1 MTDPRRSDLTAAQF
15 RDLMNGWPTFA
26 AQAITVLEVA
36 DDWSRVVARLDL
48 TEANANWFGTAF
60 GGSLFSMI
68 DPFLPIMLS
77 QRLGPGHVVWDRR
90 AEIDFRRPGT
100 GPVTAIVEVGDD
112 VVAEVREATADGE
125 RLLRWFEVALTLEDG
140 TVVAVQRR
148 QVYVRRERP
157 AT

>member
-15 RDLMNGWPTFA
+15 RELMNAWPTFA

-36 DDWSRVVARLDL
+36 EDWSRVEVRLDL

-77 QRLGPGHVVWDRR
+77 QRLGAGHVVWDRLV
-90 AEIDFRRPGT
+90 EIDFRRPGT
-100 GPVTAIVEVGDD
+100 GPVTAVVEVGDD
-112 VVAEVREATADGE
+112 VVEEVRVATAGGE

-148 QVYVRRERP
+148 QIYVRRRRP
-157 AT
+157 DA